1 MELGQVYR
9 DQGRWNDAAA
19 AMRAA
24 VDRDASRADFWN
36 ALGTAYGGGGR
47 MAEAERAFAE
57 AATRDAGNGRF
68 RYNHALALQQ
78 LGRRDEALAEL
89 HAAAKLGSAE
99 ARALVGTGVRQ

>member
-9 DQGRWNDAAA
+9 DQGRWNDAAT

-24 VDRDASRADFWN
+24 VDRDPSRADFWN

-57 AATRDAGNGRF
+57 AAARDTSNGRF

-89 HAAAKLGSAE
+89 HAAATLGSAE
-99 ARALVGTGVRQ
+99 ARALLGTR